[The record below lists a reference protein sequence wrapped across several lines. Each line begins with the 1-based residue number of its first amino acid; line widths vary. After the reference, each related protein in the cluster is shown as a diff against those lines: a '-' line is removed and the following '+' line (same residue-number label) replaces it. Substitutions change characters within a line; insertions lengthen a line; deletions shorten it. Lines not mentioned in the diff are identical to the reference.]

1 MVSGELSAAAGEVSG
16 VAVATA
22 ADAGAVWGWVET
34 ETKWAGREMVIGRAN
49 VKSIDG
55 RWRVGCGAVP
65 AGTVGAAVSTGGV
78 FDILFAV
85 RKRSPCLA
93 IWDN

>member
-1 MVSGELSAAAGEVSG
+1 VGSVELSAVAGAVSG
-16 VAVATA
+16 VVVAAVAA
-22 ADAGAVWGWVET
+22 PGWGWVET

-55 RWRVGCGAVP
+55 RWRVGCGGAVS

-85 RKRSPCLA
+85 VEKVSLFGNGT
-93 IWDN
+93 D